1 MFKIGFNGSAEE
13 YRKSSKEEC
22 SICPAVTPRKSVV
35 RVHFPARNMDL
46 SYYNDA
52 FDLKCGDIVFVEGKL
67 EGLRGRVVDVA
78 YNFKIKLSDYKKV
91 ISVADTNVRGE
102 FFFAGSHFVTFDRG
116 TLPYEKVITW
126 FKAPATEDEIFV
138 FGNDESGFLLRDL
151 GAMRISRAIADRG
164 HDYYT
169 DNRVRYISL
178 DSTHVRA
185 IVEGARP
192 YELECDYVNGEIR
205 NLVCDCFCSEP
216 CKHEFAAML
225 QLRET
230 LELIEKNYPAQLEAT
245 QYFAAV
251 CKGTLLNF
259 AMDSKETGSIAL

>member
-13 YRKSSKEEC
+13 HRQAPEEAH

-35 RVHFPARNMDL
+35 RVHFPVRNMNL

-52 FDLKCGDIVFVEGKL
+52 FDLKRGDIVFVEGKL
-67 EGLRGRVVDVA
+67 ESLRGRVVDVA
-78 YNFKIKLSDYKKV
+78 YNFKIKLSDYKRV
-91 ISVADTNVRGE
+91 ISVADTNVQGE
-102 FFFAGSHFVTFDRG
+102 FFFAGSHFVMFDRS
-116 TLPYEKVITW
+116 TLPYGKVITW
-126 FKAPATEDEIFV
+126 FKAPAKEDEMFV
-138 FGNDESGFLLRDL
+138 SGNDESGFPLRDL
-151 GAMRISRAIADRG
+151 GAMSISRATADRG

-178 DSTHVRA
+178 DNTHVRA
-185 IVEGARP
+185 IVEGTRP

-230 LELIEKNYPAQLEAT
+230 LELIEKHYPAQLEAT

-259 AMDSKETGSIAL
+259 AMDGKETGSIVL